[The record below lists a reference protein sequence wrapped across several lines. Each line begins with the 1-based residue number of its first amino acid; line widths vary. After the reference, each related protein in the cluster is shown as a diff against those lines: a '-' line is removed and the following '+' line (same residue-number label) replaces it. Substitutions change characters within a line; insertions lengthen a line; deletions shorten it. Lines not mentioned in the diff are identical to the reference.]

1 MMKYKVL
8 FTTIFYSV
16 IIFTGNVC
24 KAQMVEGEDIPE
36 FGKTFG
42 VVPHKHDY
50 TVAAM
55 YMQTNI
61 PGNVMWPVDN
71 MIIRIQLV
79 NNTMQTIKLEGNL
92 ETIAYGTKGNAGD
105 IWTPAMFKIKEED
118 KLSFIATI
126 KAGGF
131 VNVNL
136 KPTIPSRFGAYGFV
150 ADLGKYGRQFIT
162 SCVRTFA
169 AKKEKIQY
177 PSFCLDDISND
188 VLQRL
193 GTHAIRHGI
202 AYKPTTT
209 PDFEKWY
216 AAERKQLLA
225 YQKSDIAVLVK
236 MGAPEPFDNYQPMS
250 VSRPWL
256 NEKGVMQNGKTDM
269 AWLPEYDNDFK
280 KLVYKL
286 AAEFGWPKG
295 PVNAF
300 ALWNEPWDGVSISGW
315 GADIPRYREIYIKM
329 AEAVEQAR
337 RDAGVDIL
345 IGGTSSTSNALDKLF
360 ADGTDTMLKHFDFC
374 SIHYQGMQSSATIKK
389 WVNRKDSLHGRVKIW
404 DTESWVANT
413 DDRVA
418 AVVATNRS
426 AGYDRAMG
434 VYRGNICHTIPQKI
448 RVADGHTKEIEIV
461 HAWSV
466 AASIGATQHFIGE
479 RKFKELLF
487 KNGLPWV
494 THFEGLTNKKNIV
507 NKEDGTLVIV
517 GDIGEEFG
525 AENVLFR
532 TARGLKELAHEAQ
545 LKKEIDKL
553 DTATQQS
560 QINKLKSAI
569 TKNEVLD
576 GATLFFEDNN
586 GKFRLFDFYG
596 NRVASANGKIII
608 PLNSNGY
615 FLRTDGSAGSF
626 DLLLK
631 AVQQAYIQG
640 IEPLETIAFD
650 FLQPLNTGA
659 SLRLKL
665 TNVLNRPITGV
676 LKLKIADVVLKDSVV
691 EINFKENETKVI
703 EVTAKAFNN
712 APDNCYL
719 LNLLFDAGKNG
730 IAVHE
735 ETIHVNVISKRKIK
749 VDGILDDW
757 TNALPQRIIS
767 DGVKQSSITEEAWF
781 PFKNFDKSTAA
792 GLSNAYLAYDENY
805 FYFAAKVADSS
816 VEDGMIR
823 FESRD
828 DDEFYYAEKTYVP
841 YDKFRFGGAMLQ
853 DGISYSVRWEGKIKA
868 RYNEEYTFSLNTK
881 NITRLWIN
889 NKLVIDSWYNKGKSS
904 ATGKIFLSANKTYDI
919 KIELSKEWDAVSTQL
934 TWQSKQQPKQI
945 IPAQYLFHTK
955 NAVPDKGLAAQFF
968 NGPAFNAFSF
978 SRVDS
983 SINLQAGKDD
993 IPDRAFLK
1001 KPMAEL
1007 TWPKNVRRYSYRKD
1021 PELPAGNFA
1030 NHDNVQIAF
1039 NVLDEEQKDLYP
1051 FPPGT
1056 MSGYTNYQCT
1066 DYEYALN
1073 PVAAKYGGG
1082 TEIWR
1087 LRAPGMPHKHFFPR
1101 QAASPQDGPV
1111 KNGALM
1117 ITRTGNTR
1125 IIEAAIPWN
1134 EIPQVKKKME
1144 AGQTIKFSYRVN
1156 DNSSNDCMELSK
1168 GRSVSKINGSF
1179 MVDWKVHWANELEFS
1194 FEK

>member
-1 MMKYKVL
+1 MKIKLLHRVL
-8 FTTIFYSV
+8 FYVAFSLMSQV
-16 IIFTGNVC
+16 AMG
-24 KAQMVEGEDIPE
+24 QMVEGQDIPE

-42 VVPHKHDY
+42 VIPHKHDY
-50 TVAAM
+50 PVSAI

-61 PGNVMWPVDN
+61 PGNVLWPGDSLS
-71 MIIRIQLV
+71 ITIQLI
-79 NNTMQTIKLEGNL
+79 NNLSKTVEVKGSMLVIS
-92 ETIAYGTKGNAGD
+92 YGTKGNAGD

-118 KLSFIATI
+118 KVPLAATI

-131 VNVNL
+131 LNIQVQL
-136 KPTIPSRFGAYGFV
+136 TIPARFGAYGFV
-150 ADLGKYGRQFIT
+150 ADMGEYGRQFIT

-202 AYKPTTT
+202 AYKPTNA

-216 AAERKQLLA
+216 AAERKQLKA

-236 MGAPEPFDNYQPMS
+236 MGAPEPFDSYQPMS

-256 NEKGVMQNGKTDM
+256 DDKGVMQNGKTDM

-286 AAEFGWPKG
+286 AVEFGWPKG

-329 AEAVEQAR
+329 AEAVEDAR

-360 ADGTDTMLKHFDFC
+360 ADGTDTMLKRFDFC

-389 WVNRKDSLHGRVKIW
+389 WVNRKNSLHGRVKIW

-434 VYRGNICHTIPQKI
+434 VYRGNICHTLPQKI
-448 RVADGHTKEIEIV
+448 RVADGSTKEIEIL

-479 RKFKELLF
+479 RKFEELLF

-494 THFEGLTNKKNIV
+494 TQFEGLPNEKNII
-507 NKEDGTLVIV
+507 NKEDGTLVVV

-525 AENVLFR
+525 PENVLFR
-532 TARGLKELAHEAQ
+532 TARGLKEQLHEAE
-545 LKKEIDKL
+545 LKEAIDKL
-553 DTATQQS
+553 DPATQQAA
-560 QINKLKSAI
+560 IDGLKQDIA
-569 TKNEVLD
+569 KNEVLD
-576 GATLFFEDNN
+576 NASLSFGDSD

-596 NRVASANGKIII
+596 NRVLPANGIIVI

-615 FLRTDGSAGSF
+615 FLRTDGSAESF
-626 DLLLK
+626 DMMK
-631 AVQQAYIQG
+631 RAVRQSHIKG

-650 FLQPLNTGA
+650 FLQPLNKNA
-659 SLRLKL
+659 SLKLKL
-665 TNVLNRPITGV
+665 TNVLNRPIGGL
-676 LKLKIADVVLKDSVV
+676 LKLKIEGVFLKDSIVRIFFS
-691 EINFKENETKVI
+691 EHETKFI
-703 EVTAKAFNN
+703 EVKASAAANV
-712 APDNCYL
+712 PDNCYL
-719 LNLLFDAGKNG
+719 LNLLFDAGKDG
-730 IAVHE
+730 IAMHE

-749 VDGILDDW
+749 VDGKLDDW
-757 TNALPQRIIS
+757 TNAIPQRIIS

-781 PFKNFDKSTAA
+781 PFKNFDKTTAA
-792 GLSNAYLAYDENY
+792 GLANGYLAYDENY

-823 FESRD
+823 FENRD
-828 DDEFYYAEKTYVP
+828 DDAFFYPAKSYVP
-841 YDKFRFGGAMLQ
+841 NNKFRFGGAMLQ
-853 DGISYSVRWEGKIKA
+853 DGISYSVRWKGKIKA
-868 RYNEEYTFSLNTK
+868 RYNEEYSFSLNTK

-889 NKLVIDSWYNKGKSS
+889 NKLVIDNWYNTFRPSS
-904 ATGKIFLSANKTYDI
+904 TGKIVLSANKTYNI
-919 KIELSKEWDAVSTQL
+919 KIELSKEWDAVDVQL
-934 TWQSKQQPKQI
+934 TWQSKHQPRQR
-945 IPAQYLFHTK
+945 IPAQFLTYQKKSLRG
-955 NAVPDKGLAAQFF
+955 NGLQAEFF
-968 NGPAFNAFSF
+968 IGPAFNAFSF

-983 SINLQAGKDD
+983 SIRLQAGKDD
-993 IPDRAFLK
+993 VPDSQFLK

-1007 TWPKNVRRYSYRKD
+1007 TWPKNVRRYSYRND

-1030 NHDNVQIAF
+1030 NHDNIQIAF
-1039 NVLDEEQKDLYP
+1039 NVLDEERKELYP
-1051 FPPGT
+1051 YPPGT
-1056 MSGYTNYQCT
+1056 MNGYTNYQCT

-1087 LRAPGMPHKHFFPR
+1087 LRVPGMPHKHFFPR
-1101 QAASPQDGPV
+1101 QAASPYDGPV
-1111 KNGALM
+1111 KNGALI
-1117 ITRTGNTR
+1117 ITSTGNTR
-1125 IIEAAIPWN
+1125 IIEAAIPWS
-1134 EIPQVKKKME
+1134 ELPEVKKKMD

-1179 MVDWKVHWANELEFS
+1179 MVDWKLHWANELEFS

>member
-1 MMKYKVL
+1 MKIKIL
-8 FTTIFYSV
+8 LPALLCFGFIFVSV
-16 IIFTGNVC
+16 AG

-50 TVAAM
+50 KVAAVF
-55 YMQTNI
+55 MQTNI

-71 MIIRIQLV
+71 MMLSIQLV
-79 NNTMQTIKLEGNL
+79 NNTAQTITIKGSL

-105 IWTPAMFKIKEED
+105 IWTPAMFKMNEED
-118 KLSFIATI
+118 KQPIVATI

-131 VNVNL
+131 VNIQI
-136 KPTIPSRFGAYGFV
+136 KPIVPSRFGAYGFV
-150 ADLGKYGRQFIT
+150 ADLGKFGRQFIT

-169 AKKEKIQY
+169 VKKEKIQY
-177 PSFCLDDISND
+177 PTFCLDDISND

-202 AYKPTTT
+202 GYKPTTD

-216 AAERKQLLA
+216 AAERKRLLA
-225 YQKSDIAVLVK
+225 YQKSDIAVLAK
-236 MGAPEPFDNYQPMS
+236 MGAPEPYDKYQPMG

-256 NEKGVMQNGKTDM
+256 DDNAVMQNGKTDM
-269 AWLPEYDNDFK
+269 AWLPEYDDDFK

-286 AAEFGWPKG
+286 AVEFGWPKG
-295 PVNAF
+295 PINAF

-315 GADIPRYREIYIKM
+315 GADIPRYREIYTKM
-329 AEAVEQAR
+329 AEAVEDAR

-360 ADGTDTMLKHFDFC
+360 ADGTDSMLKRFDFC

-389 WVNRKDSLHGRVKIW
+389 WVDRKDSLHGRVKIW

-434 VYRGNICHTIPQKI
+434 VYRGNICHTLPQKI
-448 RVADGHTKEIEIV
+448 RLANGSTKEIEVV

-479 RKFKELLF
+479 RKFTALLF
-487 KNGLPWV
+487 KNGLPWI
-494 THFEGLTNKKNIV
+494 TQFEGLPDEKKYI
-507 NKEDGTLVIV
+507 NKEDGTLVVV

-525 AENVLFR
+525 AENVLLR
-532 TARGLKELAHEAQ
+532 TARGLKETKHEAE
-545 LKKEIDKL
+545 LKKEIEGL
-553 DTATQQS
+553 DTATAMAK
-560 QINKLKSAI
+560 INQLKAAI
-569 TKNEVLD
+569 AKHEVLD
-576 GATLFFEDNN
+576 GATLSFADAE

-596 NRVASANGKIII
+596 NRVASTNGTITI

-626 DLLLK
+626 DMLVK
-631 AVQQAYIQG
+631 AVQQSNIQG
-640 IEPLETIAFD
+640 IEPLETIALD
-650 FLQPLNTGA
+650 FLQPLTKGA
-659 SLRLKL
+659 TLRLKL

-676 LKLKIADVVLKDSVV
+676 LKLNVSGVAIKDSAIN
-691 EINFKENETKVI
+691 INFNENETKII
-703 EVTAKAFNN
+703 EVEASAITI
-712 APDNCYL
+712 APDNCYQ
-719 LNLLFDAGKNG
+719 LNLLFDAGKDG
-730 IAVHE
+730 IAMHE
-735 ETIHVNVISKRKIK
+735 ETLHVNVISKRKIK
-749 VDGILDDW
+749 VDGKLDDW
-757 TNALPQRIIS
+757 ENVLPQRIIS
-767 DGVKQSSITEEAWF
+767 DGARQSSITEEAWF
-781 PFKNFDKSTAA
+781 PFKNFDKTTAA
-792 GLSNAYLAYDENY
+792 GLSNGYLAYDENY

-816 VEDGMIR
+816 VDEGMIR
-823 FESRD
+823 FENRD
-828 DDEFYYAEKTYVP
+828 ADEFFYPEKSYVP

-853 DGISYSVRWEGKIKA
+853 DGISYAVRWEGKIKV

-889 NKLVIDSWYNKGKSS
+889 NKLVINNWYNAVNPSS
-904 ATGKIFLSANKTYDI
+904 TGKILLSAGKVYEI
-919 KIELSKEWDAVSTQL
+919 KIELSKEWDAVAMQL
-934 TWQSKQQPKQI
+934 TWQSKQQPKQMV
-945 IPAQYLFHTK
+945 PAQFLSHQK
-955 NAVPDKGLAAQFF
+955 NSLTEKGLTAAFF
-968 NGPAFNAFSF
+968 NGPAFNSFSF

-983 SINLQAGKDD
+983 NISLQAGKDD
-993 IPDRAFLK
+993 IPDKQFLN

-1007 TWPKNVRRYSYRKD
+1007 NWPKNVRRYSYRKD

-1039 NVLDEEQKDLYP
+1039 NVLNEEQKDLYP

-1056 MSGYTNYQCT
+1056 MNGYTNYQCT

-1101 QAASPQDGPV
+1101 QGASPQDGAV
-1111 KNGALM
+1111 KNGALV

-1125 IIEAAIPWN
+1125 IIEAAIPWT
-1134 EIPQVKKKME
+1134 EIPEVKKKMD
-1144 AGQTIKFSYRVN
+1144 AHQTIKFSYRVN

-1168 GRSVSKINGSF
+1168 ERSVSKINGSF
-1179 MVDWKVHWANELEFS
+1179 MVDWKLHWANELEFG

>member
-1 MMKYKVL
+1 MKYRLLKIL
-8 FTTIFYSV
+8 PFYCAL
-16 IIFTGNVC
+16 ILTGSVC
-24 KAQMVEGEDIPE
+24 KAQMIEGEDIPE

-50 TVAAM
+50 KVAAV
-55 YMQTNI
+55 YMQTNT
-61 PGNVMWPVDN
+61 PGNIMWPGDS
-71 MIIRIQLV
+71 MIVNIQLV
-79 NNTMQTIKLEGNL
+79 NNTAQTITVKGNL
-92 ETIAYGTKGNAGD
+92 ETIVYGTKGNAGD
-105 IWTPAMFKIKEED
+105 VWIPAMFKIKDE
-118 KLSFIATI
+118 STTPFTAVI

-131 VNVNL
+131 ININI
-136 KPTIPSRFGAYGFV
+136 KPSIPDRFGAYGFV
-150 ADLGKYGRQFIT
+150 ADLGESGRQFIT

-169 AKKEKIQY
+169 VKKEKIQY

-193 GTHAIRHGI
+193 GTHAIRREI
-202 AYKPTTT
+202 SYKPTNA

-216 AAERKQLLA
+216 SKVRKQMQA
-225 YQKSDIAVLVK
+225 CQKSDIAVLVK
-236 MGAPEPFDNYQPMS
+236 MGAPEPFDSYQPMN

-256 NEKGVMQNGKTDM
+256 DDKSVLQTAKTDM
-269 AWLPEYDNDFK
+269 AWIPEYDNDFK

-286 AAEFGWPKG
+286 AVEFGWPKG

-329 AEAVEQAR
+329 AEAVEDAR

-360 ADGTDTMLKHFDFC
+360 ADGTDTMLKRFDFC

-389 WVNRKDSLHGRVKIW
+389 WVDRKDSLHGRVKIW

-426 AGYDRAMG
+426 TGYDRAMG
-434 VYRGNICHTIPQKI
+434 VYRGNICHTIPQIIKL
-448 RVADGHTKEIEIV
+448 ANGSSKEIEVV

-479 RKFKELLF
+479 RKFAGLLF

-494 THFEGLTNKKNIV
+494 TQFEGLPNEKNSV
-507 NKEDGTLVIV
+507 NKEDGTLVVV

-532 TARGLKELAHEAQ
+532 TARGLKEQEHEAA
-545 LKKEIDKL
+545 LKQQIALL
-553 DTATQQS
+553 DTATQQTE
-560 QINKLKSAI
+560 INQLKMAI
-569 TKNEVLD
+569 AKNEVLD
-576 GATLFFEDNN
+576 GATLSFDDGK

-596 NRVASANGKIII
+596 NKVSSNNGKIII

-626 DLLLK
+626 DTLVK
-631 AVQQAYIQG
+631 AVQQADIQG
-640 IEPLETIAFD
+640 IEPLETIAYD
-650 FLQPLNTGA
+650 FLQPLDKGA

-676 LKLKIADVVLKDSVV
+676 LKLKVAGVVLKDSLVQ
-691 EINFKENETKVI
+691 INFNANETKLI
-703 EVTAKAFNN
+703 EVAASALSN

-719 LNLLFDAGKNG
+719 LNLIFDASKDGMAK
-730 IAVHE
+730 HE
-735 ETIHVNVISKRKIK
+735 EILHANVISKRKIT
-749 VDGILDDW
+749 VDGKLDDW
-757 TNALPQRIIS
+757 ANVLPQRIIS
-767 DGVKQSSITEEAWF
+767 DGAKQSSITEEAWF

-792 GLSNAYLAYDENY
+792 GLSNGYLAYDENY

-816 VEDGMIR
+816 IDEGMIR
-823 FESRD
+823 FENRD
-828 DDEFYYAEKTYVP
+828 NDEFFYPEKSYVP
-841 YDKFRFGGAMLQ
+841 YNKFRFGGAMLQ
-853 DGISYSVRWEGKIKA
+853 DGISYSVRWEGKIKI
-868 RYNEEYTFSLNTK
+868 RYNEEYLFSLNTK

-889 NKLVIDSWYNKGKSS
+889 NTLVIDNWYNTLKPTS
-904 ATGKIFLSANKTYDI
+904 TGKIFMSANKTYDI
-919 KIELSKEWDAVSTQL
+919 KIELSKEWDAVDMQL
-934 TWQSKQQPKQI
+934 SWQSKHQPKQI
-945 IPAQYLFHTK
+945 IPAQFLSHQK
-955 NAVPDKGLAAQFF
+955 NTLPNKGLTAQFF
-968 NGPAFNAFSF
+968 NGPAFNAFNF
-978 SRVDS
+978 FRIDS
-983 SINLQAGKDD
+983 SIHLQAEKDEV
-993 IPDRAFLK
+993 PDSEFLK
-1001 KPMAEL
+1001 KPLAAL

-1021 PELPAGNFA
+1021 PELPSGNFA
-1030 NHDNVQIAF
+1030 NHDNIQIAF
-1039 NVLDEEQKDLYP
+1039 NVLEEEQKDLYP
-1051 FPPGT
+1051 YPPGT
-1056 MSGYTNYQCT
+1056 MKGYTNYQCT

-1087 LRAPGMPHKHFFPR
+1087 LRAPGLPHKHFFPR
-1101 QAASPQDGPV
+1101 QGASPLDGAV
-1111 KNGALM
+1111 KNGTLV

-1125 IIEAAIPWN
+1125 IIEAAIPWS
-1134 EIPQVKKKME
+1134 ETPEVKKKMD
-1144 AGQTIKFSYRVN
+1144 AHQTIKFSYRVN

-1168 GRSVSKINGSF
+1168 ERSVSKINGSF
-1179 MVDWKVHWANELEFS
+1179 MVDWKLHWANELEFS
-1194 FEK
+1194 FEQ

>member
-1 MMKYKVL
+1 MKYRLLKILPFYCVL
-8 FTTIFYSV
+8 IL
-16 IIFTGNVC
+16 TGSVC

-50 TVAAM
+50 KVSAV
-55 YMQTNI
+55 YIQTSI
-61 PGNVMWPVDN
+61 PGNVMWPGDS
-71 MIIRIQLV
+71 MILNIQLV
-79 NNTMQTIKLEGNL
+79 NNTAQTITVKGSL

-105 IWTPAMFKIKEED
+105 IWTPAMFKMNNE
-118 KLSFIATI
+118 STSPFTATI
-126 KAGGF
+126 KAGDF
-131 VNVNL
+131 ININI
-136 KPTIPSRFGAYGFV
+136 KPTIPGRFGAYAFV
-150 ADLGKYGRQFIT
+150 ADMAQYGRQFIT

-169 AKKEKIQY
+169 VKKEKIQY

-202 AYKPTTT
+202 AYKPTTA
-209 PDFEKWY
+209 PDFKKWY
-216 AAERKQLLA
+216 AAERTRLLA

-236 MGAPEPFDNYQPMS
+236 MGAPEPFDDYQPMG

-256 NEKGVMQNGKTDM
+256 DDKGVMQNGKTDM

-286 AAEFGWPKG
+286 AVEFGWPKG

-329 AEAVEQAR
+329 AEAVEEAR

-360 ADGTDTMLKHFDFC
+360 ADGTDTMLKRFDFC

-389 WVNRKDSLHGRVKIW
+389 WVDRKDSLHGRVKIW

-434 VYRGNICHTIPQKI
+434 VYRGNICHTIPQII
-448 RVADGHTKEIEIV
+448 RLADGSSKEIEVV

-479 RKFKELLF
+479 RKFASLLF

-494 THFEGLTNKKNIV
+494 TQFEGLPNEKNII
-507 NKEDGTLVIV
+507 NKEDGTLVVV

-525 AENVLFR
+525 ADNVLFR
-532 TARGLKELAHEAQ
+532 TARGLKELEHEAA
-545 LKKEIDKL
+545 LKKQIGLL
-553 DTATQQS
+553 DTATQQAE
-560 QINKLKSAI
+560 INQLKMAI
-569 TKNEVLD
+569 AKNEVLD
-576 GATLFFEDNN
+576 GATLSFNDSN

-596 NRVASANGKIII
+596 NRVASTNGKIII

-615 FLRTDGSAGSF
+615 FLRTDGSSGSF
-626 DLLLK
+626 DMLVK
-631 AVQQAYIQG
+631 AVKQADIKG
-640 IEPLETIAFD
+640 IEPLETIAYD
-650 FLQPLNTGA
+650 FLKPLDKA
-659 SLRLKL
+659 AALKLKL

-676 LKLKIADVVLKDSVV
+676 LKLKVAGVVLKDSLVQ
-691 EINFKENETKVI
+691 INFNANETKLI
-703 EVTAKAFNN
+703 EVAAKAFTN

-719 LNLLFDAGKNG
+719 LNLLFDAGKDG
-730 IAVHE
+730 MAMHE
-735 ETIHVNVISKRKIK
+735 ETLHANVISKRKITI
-749 VDGILDDW
+749 DGKLDDW
-757 TNALPQRIIS
+757 ENALPQRIIS
-767 DGVKQSSITEEAWF
+767 DGAKQSSITEEAWF

-792 GLSNAYLAYDENY
+792 GLSNGYLAYDENY

-816 VEDGMIR
+816 VDEGMIR
-823 FESRD
+823 FENRD
-828 DDEFYYAEKTYVP
+828 DDAFFYPEKSYVP

-853 DGISYSVRWEGKIKA
+853 DGISYSVRWQGMIKV
-868 RYNEEYTFSLNTK
+868 RYNEEYSFSLNTK

-889 NKLVIDSWYNKGKSS
+889 NKLVIDNWYNTFKPTS
-904 ATGKIFLSANKTYDI
+904 TGKIFLAANKTYDI
-919 KIELSKEWDAVSTQL
+919 KIELSKEWDAVDMQL
-934 TWQSKQQPKQI
+934 TWQSKHQPRQI
-945 IPAQYLFHTK
+945 IPAQFLSHQK
-955 NAVPDKGLAAQFF
+955 NAVTNKGLTAQFF

-983 SINLQAGKDD
+983 SVHLQIGKDD
-993 IPDRAFLK
+993 IPDSQFLK
-1001 KPMAEL
+1001 KSLAEL
-1007 TWPKNVRRYSYRKD
+1007 TWPKNVRRYSYRND
-1021 PELPAGNFA
+1021 PELPSGNFD

-1039 NVLDEEQKDLYP
+1039 NVLDGEQKDLYP
-1051 FPPGT
+1051 YPPGT
-1056 MSGYTNYQCT
+1056 MNGYTNYQCT

-1087 LRAPGMPHKHFFPR
+1087 LRVPGMPHKHFFPR
-1101 QAASPQDGPV
+1101 QAASPKDGPV

-1125 IIEAAIPWN
+1125 IIEAAIPWS
-1134 EIPQVKKKME
+1134 EIPEVKKKMD
-1144 AGQTIKFSYRVN
+1144 AHQTIKFSYRVN

-1168 GRSVSKINGSF
+1168 ERSVSKINGSF
-1179 MVDWKVHWANELEFS
+1179 MVDWKLHWANEVEFS
-1194 FEK
+1194 FEQ

>member
-1 MMKYKVL
+1 MTKNKILFKVVFL
-8 FTTIFYSV
+8 LLIFSSV
-16 IIFTGNVC
+16 NVC
-24 KAQMVEGEDIPE
+24 QAQMVEGQDIPE

-42 VVPHKHDY
+42 IIPHQNDY
-50 TVAAM
+50 SVSAV

-61 PGNVMWPVDN
+61 PGNIMWPGDSLT
-71 MIIRIQLV
+71 ITIQLV
-79 NNTMQTIKLEGNL
+79 NNLSKAVDVKGSMLAIS
-92 ETIAYGTKGNAGD
+92 YGTKGNAGD
-105 IWTPAMFKIKEED
+105 IWTPAMFKIKDED
-118 KLSFIATI
+118 TVPLKATI

-131 VNVNL
+131 INMQVKL
-136 KPTIPSRFGAYGFV
+136 TIPARFGAYGFV
-150 ADLGKYGRQFIT
+150 ADLGEYGRQFIT

-202 AYKPTTT
+202 AYKPTNA

-216 AAERKQLLA
+216 SAERKQLLA
-225 YQKSDIAVLVK
+225 YQQSDIAVLVK
-236 MGAPEPFDNYQPMS
+236 MGAPEPFEKYQPMG

-256 NEKGVMQNGKTDM
+256 DDKDVMQNGKTDM
-269 AWLPEYDNDFK
+269 AWLPEYDDDFK

-337 RDAGVDIL
+337 KDAGVDIL

-360 ADGTDTMLKHFDFC
+360 ADGTDSMLHRFDFC

-434 VYRGNICHTIPQKI
+434 VYRGNICHTVPQKI
-448 RVADGHTKEIEIV
+448 RLANGSTKEIEVI

-479 RKFKELLF
+479 RKFEELLF
-487 KNGLPWV
+487 KNGLPWI
-494 THFEGLTNKKNIV
+494 TQFDGLPNDNNRS
-507 NKEDGTLVIV
+507 NKEDGTLVVV

-525 AENVLFR
+525 AENVLFK
-532 TARGLKELAHEAQ
+532 TARGLKEQTHEAE
-545 LKKEIDKL
+545 LKAAIDKL
-553 DTATQQS
+553 DPTTQQAAID
-560 QINKLKSAI
+560 QLKQAI
-569 TKNEVLD
+569 AKKEVLD
-576 GATLFFEDNN
+576 DASLSFADNG

-596 NRVASANGKIII
+596 NTVAASNGKIII

-626 DLLLK
+626 EMLK
-631 AVQQAYIQG
+631 EAVKHSDIKG
-640 IEPLETIAFD
+640 IEPLETIAYD
-650 FLQPLNTGA
+650 FLQPLNKNA
-659 SLRLKL
+659 SLKLKL
-665 TNVLNRPITGV
+665 TNVLNRPISGL
-676 LKLKIADVVLKDSVV
+676 LKLKVDGVILKDSIV
-691 EINFKENETKVI
+691 EISFIENETKSI
-703 EVTAKAFNN
+703 EVNASAATN

-719 LNLLFDAGKNG
+719 LSLLFDAGIDG
-730 IAVHE
+730 IATHE
-735 ETIHVNVISKRKIK
+735 ETIHANVISKRKIK
-749 VDGILDDW
+749 VDGKLDDW
-757 TNALPQRIIS
+757 ENVLPQRIIS
-767 DGVKQSSITEEAWF
+767 DGAKQSSITEEAWF

-792 GLSNAYLAYDENY
+792 GLSNGYLAYDENY
-805 FYFAAKVADSS
+805 FYFAAKIADSS
-816 VEDGMIR
+816 IDDGMIR
-823 FESRD
+823 FENRD
-828 DDEFYYAEKTYVP
+828 DNEFYYPEKSYVP
-841 YDKFRFGGAMLQ
+841 YDTFRFGGAMLQ
-853 DGISYSVRWEGKIKA
+853 DGISYSVRWQGKIKI
-868 RYNEEYTFSLNTK
+868 RYNEEYLFSLNTK

-889 NKLVIDSWYNKGKSS
+889 NKLVIDNWYNTLKPSS
-904 ATGKIFLSANKTYDI
+904 TGKIVLSANKTYDI
-919 KIELSKEWDAVSTQL
+919 KIELSKEWNAVDMQL
-934 TWQSKQQPKQI
+934 TWQSRHQPKQI
-945 IPAQYLFHTK
+945 ITAQVLSHQENSLTK
-955 NAVPDKGLAAQFF
+955 KGLNTQVF

-978 SRVDS
+978 SRIDS
-983 SINLQAGKDD
+983 SIDLQLGEND
-993 IPDRAFLK
+993 IPDSQFLK
-1001 KPMAEL
+1001 QPMATL
-1007 TWPKNVRRYSYRKD
+1007 IWPKNVRRYSYRKD

-1039 NVLDEEQKDLYP
+1039 NVLNEEQKDMYAY
-1051 FPPGT
+1051 PPGT
-1056 MSGYTNYQCT
+1056 MNGYTNYQCT

-1087 LRAPGMPHKHFFPR
+1087 LRAAGMPHKHFFPR
-1101 QAASPQDGPV
+1101 QAASPMDGPV

-1117 ITRTGNTR
+1117 VTRTGNTR
-1125 IIEAAIPWN
+1125 MIEAAIPWS
-1134 EIPQVKKKME
+1134 ELPEVKKKLD
-1144 AGQTIKFSYRVN
+1144 ANQTIKFSYRVN

-1168 GRSVSKINGSF
+1168 ERSVSKINGSF
-1179 MVDWKVHWANELEFS
+1179 LVDWKVHWANELEFS

>member
-1 MMKYKVL
+1 MKQKVL
-8 FTTIFYSV
+8 FSAFFLV
-16 IIFTGNVC
+16 AIILTGNVC

-50 TVAAM
+50 KVAAV

-61 PGNVMWPVDN
+61 PGNVLWPGDN
-71 MIIRIQLV
+71 MVISIQVV
-79 NNTMQTIKLEGNL
+79 NNTTKTIYINGTLEA
-92 ETIAYGTKGNAGD
+92 IAYGTKGNAGD
-105 IWTPAMFKIKEED
+105 IWTPSMFKIRDED
-118 KLSFIATI
+118 KQPITAII

-131 VNVNL
+131 VNININ
-136 KPTIPSRFGAYGFV
+136 PSIPSRFGAYGFV
-150 ADLGKYGRQFIT
+150 ADLGEYGRQFIT

-202 AYKPTTT
+202 AYKPTNA
-209 PDFEKWY
+209 PDFQKWY
-216 AAERKQLLA
+216 AAERRQLLA

-236 MGAPEPFDNYQPMS
+236 MGAPEPFDSYQPMG

-256 NEKGVMQNGKTDM
+256 DDKGVMQNGKTDM

-286 AAEFGWPKG
+286 AVEFGWPNG

-329 AEAVEQAR
+329 AEAVEAAR

-345 IGGTSSTSNALDKLF
+345 VGGTSSTSNALDKLF
-360 ADGTDTMLKHFDFC
+360 ADGTDSMLHRFDFC

-434 VYRGNICHTIPQKI
+434 VYRGNICHTLPQKI
-448 RVADGHTKEIEIV
+448 RLAKGGTKEIEVI

-494 THFEGLTNKKNIV
+494 TQFDGLPDEKNSI
-507 NKEDGTLVIV
+507 NKEDGTLVVV

-525 AENVLFR
+525 ADNVLFR
-532 TARGLKELAHEAQ
+532 TARGLKELEHEAE
-545 LKKEIDKL
+545 LKKAIALL
-553 DTATQQS
+553 DTATQNAA
-560 QINKLKSAI
+560 INQLKSAI
-569 TKNEVLD
+569 AKNEVLS
-576 GATLFFEDNN
+576 GATLAFEDVT

-596 NRVASANGKIII
+596 NRVASTNGKIVI

-626 DLLLK
+626 EALIK
-631 AVQQAYIQG
+631 AVQQAYVKG

-650 FLQPLNTGA
+650 FLQPLSKGA
-659 SLRLKL
+659 SLKLKL
-665 TNVLNRPITGV
+665 TNVLNRPISGL
-676 LKLKIADVVLKDSVV
+676 LKLKVAGVVLKDSLVQA
-691 EINFKENETKVI
+691 NFNANETKFI
-703 EVTAKAFNN
+703 EVPSMALSN

-719 LNLLFDAGKNG
+719 LNLLFDGGKDG
-730 IAVHE
+730 MATHE
-735 ETIHVNVISKRKIK
+735 ETLHVNLISKRKIK
-749 VDGILDDW
+749 VDGKLDDW
-757 TNALPQRIIS
+757 ENVFPQRIVS
-767 DGVKQSSITEEAWF
+767 DGTKQSSITEEAWF
-781 PFKNFDKSTAA
+781 PFKNFDQSTAA
-792 GLSNAYLAYDENY
+792 GLANGYLAYDENF

-816 VEDGMIR
+816 IEDGMIR
-823 FESRD
+823 FENRD
-828 DDEFYYAEKTYVP
+828 DNEFYYPEKSYVP
-841 YDKFRFGGAMLQ
+841 FDKFRFGGAMLQ

-889 NKLVIDSWYNKGKSS
+889 NELIIDNWYNTLRPSS
-904 ATGKIFLSANKTYDI
+904 TGKIVLTVEKEYDI
-919 KIELSKEWDAVSTQL
+919 KIELSKEWDAVSMQL
-934 TWQSKQQPKQI
+934 SWQSKHQARQLI
-945 IPAQYLFHTK
+945 SAQFLSHTK
-955 NAVPDKGLAAQFF
+955 NSISNKGLATKFF
-968 NGPAFNAFSF
+968 NGPAFNVFSF
-978 SRVDS
+978 SRIDS
-983 SINLQAGKDD
+983 NINFNAGKDD
-993 IPDRAFLK
+993 IPDSQFLK
-1001 KPMAEL
+1001 HPLAEL
-1007 TWPKNVRRYSYRKD
+1007 VWPKDLRRYSYRKD

-1030 NHDNVQIAF
+1030 NHDNIQIAF
-1039 NVLDEEQKDLYP
+1039 NVLNDDQKDLYP
-1051 FPPGT
+1051 YPPGT
-1056 MSGYTNYQCT
+1056 MPGYTNYQCT

-1073 PVAAKYGGG
+1073 PVASKYGGG

-1101 QAASPQDGPV
+1101 QGKSPLDGPV

-1117 ITRTGNTR
+1117 ITRTGNTS
-1125 IIEAAIPWN
+1125 IIEAAIPWS
-1134 EIPQVKKKME
+1134 EIPEVKKKLD
-1144 AGQTIKFSYRVN
+1144 AHQTIKFSYRVN

-1168 GRSVSKINGSF
+1168 ERSVSKINGSF
-1179 MVDWKVHWANELEFS
+1179 MVDWKLHWANELEFS
-1194 FEK
+1194 FEQ